1 MVRAKAILAVESGSI
16 RTVANLKVK
25 TRLPKNAAML
35 RAMIEDSRLSVE
47 DDRPLFN
54 EILSRVTA
62 VFTQFEILKKVQTGF
77 TLLIRNGFTPIYYS
91 SEAHT
96 GAQRKIFSAGIDTNT
111 SLALFWG
118 FLPCYIV
125 MKACGKMQIWMYTLE
140 AFMKHKSKLWNS
152 LGFFNIHNVQLIEPN
167 FASDDWEVFNETQ
180 LKDTFSPTVF
190 THGCFVLQMLTCSD
204 DSYYRFD
211 SPVPND
217 TNLIDLAVNNM
228 IKICSTGCVQTISH
242 YGTVIFQGAASSLG
256 YTNPGILFDYIL
268 DILSKLITF
277 STHRH
282 QLTLNYMSSSMPT
295 RPRLDPVAER
305 HITPPAAFSSTTLSL
320 PGSATCLPFSMGT
333 PPPSTTTSPV
343 LFTSISEEDS
353 SDSSTCASA
362 TLPLLADN
370 VFTNLLEGAEL
381 PIENA
386 FFKGHQEVMGG
397 RNVNPDFGSFF

>member
-1 MVRAKAILAVESGSI
+1 MVRAKATLAVEHGSI
-16 RTVANLKVK
+16 SKVADLKVK
-25 TRLPKNAAML
+25 TRLPKNAAL
-35 RAMIEDSRLSVE
+35 YRTMIEDSRLSVE
-47 DDRPLFN
+47 DDRPLYN

-62 VFTQFEILKKVQTGF
+62 VFTQFEILKKVPTGF
-77 TLLIRNGFTPIYYS
+77 TLLIRSGYTPIYYS

-152 LGFFNIHNVQLIEPN
+152 LGFFNIHNIQLIEPN
-167 FASDDWEVFNETQ
+167 FASDDWEVFNEAQ
-180 LKDTFSPTVF
+180 LKDTFLPTVF
-190 THGCFVLQMLTCSD
+190 THGCFVIQMLTCPD

-228 IKICSTGCVQTISH
+228 IKICSTGCVQTISQH
-242 YGTVIFQGAASSLG
+242 GAGIFQGAAASLG
-256 YTNPGILFDYIL
+256 YADPGIFLDYISG
-268 DILSKLITF
+268 ILSKLIKF
-277 STHRH
+277 STHR
-282 QLTLNYMSSSMPT
+282 QQMTLNYMSSST
-295 RPRLDPVAER
+295 HTLSRPE
-305 HITPPAAFSSTTLSL
+305 PARRVTSSAAYSSTTLSL

-353 SDSSTCASA
+353 SNSSPCSSA

-370 VFTNLLEGAEL
+370 FLTDLLENAEP
-381 PIENA
+381 PIQNA
-386 FFKGHQEVMGG
+386 FFEGHQEVREG
-397 RNVNPDFGSFF
+397 RRVNQDFGSFF